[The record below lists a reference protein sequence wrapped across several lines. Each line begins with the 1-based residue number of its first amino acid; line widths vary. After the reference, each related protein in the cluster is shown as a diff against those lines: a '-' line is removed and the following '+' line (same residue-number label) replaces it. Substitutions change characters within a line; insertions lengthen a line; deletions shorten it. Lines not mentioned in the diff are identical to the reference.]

1 MSGNLKKEILPI
13 YISNVQQQFD
23 CFHQDAELFYVLEGS
38 MEIAM
43 GDYHTH
49 LKHED
54 IFIVNSNRGYSYKAS
69 KDVLFVRVSI
79 PYQIVSS
86 MVKSTDVVFLC
97 DSTRDENRQYD
108 ILRRLFKKLL
118 NRYYSVRDRENDFGY
133 KALCYQVLD
142 ILSTHFLLR
151 ITDQGDS
158 DERERFD
165 ERIVQINNYIHA
177 NYSHPISSKDL
188 ADKLHLSQSYLSRF
202 FKKTYGMSFTEYLTN
217 IRLYHAMDDL
227 LYTNTPITRIAFDNG
242 FANIA
247 ALTKV
252 FKDSY
257 GETPSSM
264 RKNQKNKAQGAEPA
278 DNSPVVK
285 QRLENYL
292 RSSGEEQEL
301 IPENNDQTEN
311 CSVAASQPLVGFWG
325 DTINI
330 GAASD
335 LLKSEVRDHIIMLKE
350 LLGFRYVRF
359 WNIFSE
365 EMFIQPTVETDD
377 YNFSKLDAIID
388 FLLEHELKPYIE
400 LGMKPKRLYRDVQ
413 NAIIEERHNIYHIE
427 VPAYRKVIS
436 AMMRHFHNR
445 YRRSELNTWRMELWF
460 HEDQWGKKGAA
471 ERYFER
477 FEVIYETVKQYA
489 DHLEVGGCG
498 LRIGFSDIESQT
510 LPFLRQWSEQNCLP
524 DFISVLY
531 YPYERGEVNQ
541 DRYSRRSSDNEGMMH
556 KVAVMREIMGKAGM
570 SRTKLY
576 ITEWNLTVSDRN
588 YINDTC
594 FKGAYI
600 VKNIIDNYGQL
611 DLLAYFF
618 GSDRVSEYFDSRGL
632 LHGGS
637 GLISKDGILKPA
649 GYAFRFL
656 SWLYNY
662 FVVKGKNF
670 IVTTDGHDS
679 YAIVCH
685 NQKAL
690 NYNYYLT
697 REDEIPKDSIWKYF
711 EDQESLHLNLQLKDV
726 KNGKYQVKT
735 YQINEK
741 IGSPIH
747 FWAEMGFETE
757 LSRKDIAY
765 LQRVCGPRLTI
776 RTEQASEHTLPI
788 VCNMKA
794 NEFCFIRVRKLS

>member
-1 MSGNLKKEILPI
+1 MNENLKKEILPV
-13 YISNVQQQFD
+13 YISNAQQQFD

-38 MEIAM
+38 MEITM

-49 LKHED
+49 LKYED
-54 IFIVNSNRGYSYKAS
+54 IFVVNSNRGYSYKAS
-69 KDVLFVRVSI
+69 KDVLFVKISI

-97 DSTRDENRQYD
+97 DSTRDENHQYD
-108 ILRRLFKKLL
+108 VLRRLFKNLL

-151 ITDQGDS
+151 ITDQGSTD
-158 DERERFD
+158 DRERFD
-165 ERIVQINNYIHA
+165 DRIVQINNYIHA
-177 NYSHPISSKDL
+177 NYNHPISSKDL

-264 RKNQKNKAQGAEPA
+264 RKNQKSKVQGTEPT

-292 RSSGEEQEL
+292 RSSGEEQEAV
-301 IPENNDQTEN
+301 PENNDQTES
-311 CSVAASQPLVGFWG
+311 CSVANSQPLCDFWG

-359 WNIFSE
+359 WNIFSD
-365 EMFIQPTVETDD
+365 EMFIQPNVEADD

-413 NAIIEERHNIYHIE
+413 NAIIEERHNIYHID
-427 VPAYRKVIS
+427 VPAYRKVIG

-460 HEDQWGKKGAA
+460 HEDQWGRKGAV
-471 ERYFER
+471 EKYFER
-477 FEVIYETVKQYA
+477 FAVIYETVKQYA
-489 DHLEVGGCG
+489 DRLEVGGCG
-498 LRIGFSDIESQT
+498 LRIGFSDIENQT
-510 LPFLRQWSEQNCLP
+510 LPFLCQWSEQNCRP

-556 KVAVMREIMGKAGM
+556 KVAVMKELMGKAGM
-570 SRTKLY
+570 SHTKLY

-685 NQKAL
+685 NQKTL